1 MTPELMKKY
10 IALLFAMAILPFA
23 AIAQQIIDLP
33 QLDQLPI
40 HSIHRIFQDSEGYVW
55 YGTSDGL
62 CRDDGYK
69 VQVFRSDLHTPDLM
83 QSNLIYS
90 IAEDSNNRLWF
101 GTDRGVYILDKA
113 TYSISRL
120 DRPEING
127 IKVSCV
133 GSTSDGDI
141 WICVPGG
148 LCRFSPDGELKTR
161 YTIDKGQGRINSFYE
176 DFDRRIWICVEGE
189 GLCRLE
195 PETGDLESFSRAGE
209 ADESYIIQDKNRKY
223 YWVGSWGEG
232 IHRFDPDAAP
242 GKRYTPQPAAFS
254 RQSRHDNCIIN
265 MTQDDVDGRLWVI
278 TYNNLEAYRISA
290 QGMLEPVDTSPYLP
304 EGNKMLSYVIK
315 DRDRNLWVAAYDRDS
330 FIINLQDS
338 HITEYQVPEMRK
350 NLNVNPA
357 VVSLCEDDEK
367 GLFWLSQDRH
377 GIYLYSPSSGKLVPV
392 SDSPGMKGFPWAQI
406 PYLIKSKERGKIWAM
421 TDYATVYGL
430 RRTGMSVKWEDTV
443 DLGTASEDPGTL
455 ETIYEDASGC
465 LWMGTTK
472 GLFVLRPDSGEI
484 SAVQCIKGNAA
495 GITEMTDGS
504 VWVCV
509 SKAGV
514 YKFEDGEVTG
524 FFPSGENLSCI
535 GATSDG
541 KLWLGSFCS
550 KILYLDPSDGTYADF
565 TSVCGMKGDVLEMM
579 LVDEFN
585 HLWILTNQQ
594 VKEFNPHNGSFRDYT
609 VPGKPYMLERYL
621 PRAAYMAADNTLYF
635 GGIPGFISIKA
646 SNRLESLAKP
656 ATPLITNVSVGGE
669 SLFFDRHIP
678 SEGKFEIGPDSYN
691 IEISFSTLDY
701 WNASRIRYAYK
712 LSGVDKEWNYTNGGN
727 TAFYNRLGKGKYTFQ
742 VKATD
747 ENGLWSDRV
756 SSISITR
763 LPAWYETWWAFLL
776 WSAMAAG
783 LVFMVL
789 YLYVQKVRQQ
799 EKRKITNLLRPRR
812 HKQEAS
818 RKPSVL
824 EISSLET
831 SSKDERLVA
840 RAQQLVESNLGDP
853 LFNIAVLA
861 DRLNMTRITLSR
873 KIKAVTGQTPL
884 EFIRDIKMRHAC
896 RMLENPAMTVSEVVA
911 ALGYNDHDHFTSLFK
926 KTFGMT
932 PSEYQKRK
940 ASPMN

>member
-90 IAEDSNNRLWF
+90 IAEDSANQLWF
-101 GTDRGVYILDKA
+101 GTDGGVYILDKS
-113 TYSISRL
+113 TYSISPL
-120 DRPEING
+120 DYPEISG
-127 IKVSCV
+127 IKISYVN
-133 GSTSDGDI
+133 STSDGSI
-141 WICVPGG
+141 WICIPGG
-148 LCRFSPDGELKTR
+148 LCRFSPDRKLKR
-161 YTIDKGQGRINSFYE
+161 KYTVDMGHGTINSFYE
-176 DFDRRIWICVEGE
+176 DFEHGIWICVGGA
-189 GLCRLE
+189 GLCRLD
-195 PETGDLESFSRAGE
+195 PDTGAIESFSRGGDS
-209 ADESYIIQDKNRKY
+209 DESYIIQDRSRKY

-232 IHRFDPDAAP
+232 IHRFDPGAAP
-242 GKRYTPQPAAFS
+242 GKRYTPQPAAYS

-265 MTQDDVDGRLWVI
+265 MVQDDVDGRLWVI
-278 TYNNLEAYRISA
+278 TYNNLLTFNIDAR
-290 QGMLEPVDTSPYLP
+290 GMLELEDTSPYMSG
-304 EGNKMLSYVIK
+304 ENKMLSYVIK
-315 DRDRNLWVAAYDRDS
+315 DRGRNLWVAAYDRNS

-338 HITEYQVPEMRK
+338 YITEYGVLALRRM
-350 NLNVNPA
+350 LNVNPA
-357 VVSLCEDDEK
+357 IVSLCEDDEK
-367 GLFWLSQDRH
+367 GVFWLSQDRH
-377 GIYLYSPSSGKLVPV
+377 GIYLYSPESEKLIPV
-392 SDSPGMKGFPWAQI
+392 SDSPGMKDFPWTQI
-406 PYLIKSKERGKIWAM
+406 PYIIKSKEKGKIWAM
-421 TDYATVYGL
+421 NDYATVYGL
-430 RRTGMSVKWEDTV
+430 RRTGLSVRWEDTI
-443 DLGTASEDPGTL
+443 DLGEVSEAPGTL